1 MTELKPCPFCG
12 FEPVMDC
19 LMETANIICPNCNAH
34 IFKMA
39 KSHEEAKAEAIEAW
53 NRRSGNEQ
61 EKHMPVLS

>member
-1 MTELKPCPFCG
+1 
-12 FEPVMDC
+12 MDC

-53 NRRSGNEQ
+53 NRRAE
-61 EKHMPVLS
+61 